1 MLGWMYA
8 ETEMMSPQIYVCR
21 FFIYLFLLLTTLFT
35 KVPFRKKYEKGMLAQ
50 FTLLH
55 H

>member
-21 FFIYLFLLLTTLFT
+21 FYLFHLTTTFFT